1 MNVDFDGS
9 TVVRLQLKPMILY
22 CHFFRFKSN
31 STVRLQARQRF
42 STVFASN
49 STPSGGDS
57 LQEKSDTKASDAGQG
72 PPFLTILAGF
82 VVFVLVCWIVGSIV
96 MWLTGLIVQLLKS

>member
-1 MNVDFDGS
+1 MNMDFDGS
-9 TVVRLQLKPMILY
+9 TVVMLQLKLMILY

-31 STVRLQARQRF
+31 NTVRLQARQRLF
-42 STVFASN
+42 TVFASN
-49 STPSGGDS
+49 SNPSRGDS
-57 LQEKSDTKASDAGQG
+57 PQEKSDTKATDAGQG

-96 MWLTGLIVQLLKS
+96 MWLIGLIVRLLTS